1 MQEKIQPAARALADL
16 TTGDVAPELVEELAN
31 GLERALPASGEVP
44 LGALD
49 WLKLAA
55 DSARVNLE
63 IVEASSEELAEWLR
77 WDEPLLTAVDA
88 VDEGGRRW
96 TRWIVVRRGAR
107 GASVRTRGAHEE
119 DAQRE
124 LELEELVRLVGF
136 EGARRQ
142 RWLKARL
149 GQLGH
154 ADEETA
160 PGAAPAQEPHDAPGP
175 PPFRRLIQLVQPD
188 RGDVLAVVTF
198 AVAIGVLSLATPLA
212 VQALVNFVA
221 LGGALPPLIV
231 VALLLFLGLSFAALL
246 GGVQTWVVEMLQRR
260 LFVRVLSDLTARL
273 PRVAVSVHDSHYA
286 PELVNRFLDVT
297 QIQKLGAFL
306 LLDGLALLLSVVVGL
321 VVLAFYHPLL
331 LAFDILLLGSIAL
344 IVFGPV
350 KQGIRSA
357 KAESSAKYEVV
368 AWLEEIARNALLYKS
383 SGALRFVFERSDRLV
398 RQYLERRS
406 EHFRIVFRQYIGSYV
421 LQILASTAL
430 LGVGGLLVMQNTL
443 TLGQLVAAELIV
455 TLVVSSVAKL
465 GKHLESFYDLM
476 AATDKVGKLLD
487 LPVEPMGGEHHL
499 LAPGGRGMELELR
512 DLAWAA
518 SSSSTVLQG
527 IRLHAPSGARVG
539 LCGPSAS
546 GKSSLLQ
553 LMWGLRRPTRGA
565 IRVDGRDLRTLSLE
579 SLRRAATLVDHVELF
594 EGTIR
599 ENVRLTRASV
609 TDDDVHEALRAVGLL
624 DEVELF
630 PQGIDTTITA
640 HGRPLSGSQIVRL
653 QIARAI
659 AGRPRLLLV
668 TDFFGDLSKEAR
680 ESLLA
685 ALFDPGAPWTLV
697 IATNEPEVL
706 DRCDSVLSLPSG
718 AVTRGPRRPAVVGA

>member
-16 TTGDVAPELVEELAN
+16 TTGEVAPELVEELSN
-31 GLERALPASGEVP
+31 GLERAMPSSGEVP
-44 LGALD
+44 LAALD

-55 DSARVNLE
+55 DSAHVNLE
-63 IVEASSEELAEWLR
+63 VVEASGEELGEWLR

-88 VDEGGRRW
+88 SDAEGRTW
-96 TRWIVVRRGAR
+96 TRWIVVRRGER
-107 GASVRTRGAHEE
+107 GASVSTRGAHEE
-119 DAQRE
+119 DARRE
-124 LELEELVRLVGF
+124 LEFEELVRLVGF
-136 EGARRQ
+136 DGARRQ

-149 GQLGH
+149 GQLSES
-154 ADEETA
+154 DEETA
-160 PGAAPAQEPHDAPGP
+160 PAAPASAPHETPTLH
-175 PPFRRLIQLVQPD
+175 PFRRLIQLVQPD
-188 RGDVLAVVTF
+188 KGDVVAVVTF

-231 VALLLFLGLSFAALL
+231 VVLLLFLGLSFAAIL

-297 QIQKLGAFL
+297 QIQKLGSFL

-350 KQGIRSA
+350 KQGIRTA
-357 KAESSAKYEVV
+357 KAESSAKYEIV

-398 RQYLERRS
+398 REYLERRS
-406 EHFRIVFRQYIGSYV
+406 EHFRVVFRQYIGSYV

-499 LAPGGRGMELELR
+499 LKPGARGMELELR
-512 DLAWAA
+512 DLGWSAP
-518 SSSSTVLQG
+518 SSSTVMQG

-579 SLRRAATLVDHVELF
+579 SLRRFATLVDHVELF

-599 ENVRLTRASV
+599 ENVRLTRAFV

-624 DEVELF
+624 DEVEQF
-630 PQGIDTTITA
+630 PQGVDTTITA
-640 HGRPLSGSQIVRL
+640 HGRPLSGGQIVRL

-668 TDFFGDLSKEAR
+668 TDIFGELHGEAR
-680 ESLLA
+680 ELLLA
-685 ALFDPGAPWTLV
+685 ALFDRGAPWTLV

-718 AVTRGPRRPAVVGA
+718 ALTRGPLHRTAAGA